1 MRNLLLIL
9 LVVLSVIS
17 PVSALVKVSDTPKLP
32 ATILEEIKNLTTNI
46 YNGAMACTTISQN
59 GYFFVVSPV
68 EIVKVPSN
76 HPVDVSGK
84 PHPLEICVELWAVDR
99 DQAEFVR
106 DITFCY
112 RQFVGSR
119 QRQRYNLH
127 LKNSQK
133 YQVKIFHLQ
142 DDGRKKLIIN
152 NYFFQTLEHDTPN
165 SLDE

>member
-1 MRNLLLIL
+1 MRNLLLVL
-9 LVVLSVIS
+9 MVVLFVIS
-17 PVSALVKVSDTPKLP
+17 PVSALVKVSDTPQTP
-32 ATILEEIKNLTTNI
+32 ATTLEDIKSLTTNI
-46 YNGAMACTTISQN
+46 YDGAMACTTISQN

-76 HPVDVSGK
+76 HPVDISGK
-84 PHPLEICVELWAVDR
+84 PHPLEICVELWAVYR

-112 RQFVGSR
+112 RQFGSR
-119 QRQRYNLH
+119 QHQRYNLH
-127 LKNSQK
+127 FRKNQK
-133 YQVKIFHLQ
+133 YQVRIYHLE

-152 NYFFQTLEHDTPN
+152 NWFFQTLESDTPN